1 MDRGASF
8 SRSYDDAIGVARN
21 GTGTAT
27 RADIRFVAKRR
38 TPLPRP
44 NAGGKCL
51 DRLPGDLGRL
61 LETERRKVAKILH
74 DGLTQELMAATF
86 FAKVL
91 RDGLDGEKHSQ
102 CVHAEALQDALTKA
116 AASLQEIYKALGTP
130 DRVPDGAISEAPRFA
145 ARE

>member
-1 MDRGASF
+1 
-8 SRSYDDAIGVARN
+8 V
-21 GTGTAT
+21 
-27 RADIRFVAKRR
+27 VKRR
-38 TPLPRP
+38 TPSLPGNYGKKTLPRP
-44 NAGGKCL
+44 
-51 DRLPGDLGRL
+51 PGDLGRL

-91 RDGLDGEKHSQ
+91 RDHLEVQKHPQ
-102 CVHAEALQDALTKA
+102 CGHAEALQDALTKA

-130 DRVPDGAISEAPRFA
+130 DRVPDGALSEAPRFA